1 MKLYTTGKGHWAGT
15 QADARKLKKEHG
27 VPCEMHEVPVAKQEL
42 LDFLN
47 GNTVTTGPN
56 SPSPAFT
63 ARRRIDELI
72 AQDVPKRWQDILAE
86 PDDVPKRAAVD
97 DVTERSS
104 DAIEFIGKTT
114 ILVGGFFHKLHCY
127 YYTENWEDK

>member
-27 VPCEMHEVPVAKQEL
+27 VPCDMHEVPVAKQEL

-47 GNTVTTGPN
+47 RNTVTTGV
-56 SPSPAFT
+56 
-63 ARRRIDELI
+63 
-72 AQDVPKRWQDILAE
+72 AQDVPKRWQDIFAE
-86 PDDVPKRAAVD
+86 EEDSTTPDDVPKHAPVD

-104 DAIEFIGKTT
+104 DKEAFIGKTT

-127 YYTENWEDK
+127 YYTENWEDGE

>member
-27 VPCEMHEVPVAKQEL
+27 VPCEMHEVPVAKQER

-47 GNTVTTGPN
+47 GNTVTTGV
-56 SPSPAFT
+56 
-63 ARRRIDELI
+63 

-86 PDDVPKRAAVD
+86 PDDVPKRAPVD
-97 DVTERSS
+97 DVTERPS
-104 DAIEFIGKTT
+104 DKEAFVGKTT

-127 YYTENWEDK
+127 YYTENWENWE